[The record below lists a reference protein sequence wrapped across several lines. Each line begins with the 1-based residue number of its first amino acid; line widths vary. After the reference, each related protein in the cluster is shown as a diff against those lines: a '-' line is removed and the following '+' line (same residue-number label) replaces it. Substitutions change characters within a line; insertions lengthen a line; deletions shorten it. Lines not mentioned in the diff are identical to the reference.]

1 MSNMICFRR
10 HARRSVDHAVSLGY
24 SALRGDLAAQQM
36 FARVLWMAS
45 ERSNLLDGGAA
56 AVQAIVNLAR
66 FHAWHRAEVE
76 GWKGGRGH
84 PVALVHSL
92 AQHLMGRYP
101 VPRMLASAWFGDDS
115 PRRDEERSWFIEHAG
130 GCPFRKL
137 TGLPVQLTR
146 KMEQQLLKS
155 PADLP
160 VRAAIRRAELLG
172 LGAEPELV
180 QAILQTELG
189 ADLRHSEYW
198 RGVFQWM
205 IRHWEALPVEQV
217 EPIVKYLRA
226 TQLRDGAASEQS
238 ESMPRFAT
246 AGRTPESLWRQVR
259 EWQHELRLA
268 AQRQQWGARG
278 PYKTWAAAGWAGLR
292 ISDDCGDPAV
302 TEWMIGELL
311 SSEGLRAEGQALR
324 HCVGTYVG
332 RCVRGMSSIWSLR
345 SADREGMVASRFT
358 IEVEPQSR
366 RIVQIRGFANSRVQG
381 LAREIIARWARQE
394 RLDMTGS

>member
-1 MSNMICFRR
+1 M
-10 HARRSVDHAVSLGY
+10 SLGY
-24 SALRGDLAAQQM
+24 SLLRADPAAQEA
-36 FARVLWMAS
+36 FARVLWTAS
-45 ERSNLLDGGAA
+45 ERSNLLDGGVG
-56 AVQAIVNLAR
+56 AVEAIVNLAR

-84 PVALVHSL
+84 PMALVHSL

-101 VPRMLASAWFGDDS
+101 APRMLASAWFGDDS
-115 PRRDEERSWFIEHAG
+115 PGRDEERGWFIEHAG
-130 GCPFRKL
+130 GRPFRKL

-146 KMEQQLLKS
+146 KMEQILLKS

-180 QAILQTELG
+180 QAISQTELG
-189 ADLRHSEYW
+189 ADLRHSRFW

-205 IRHWEALPVEQV
+205 IRHWEALRPEQV
-217 EPIVKYLRA
+217 EPLIKYLQA
-226 TQLRDGAASEQS
+226 TQLRERATDGAAGEPTRPTPQ
-238 ESMPRFAT
+238 FAG
-246 AGRTPESLWRQVR
+246 AGRSPEALWRQVR
-259 EWQHELRLA
+259 EWQHELLMARQRELLGA
-268 AQRQQWGARG
+268 ASSFR
-278 PYKTWAAAGWAGLR
+278 TWAAAGWAGLR
-292 ISDDCGDPAV
+292 IDDDSGDPKV
-302 TEWMIGELL
+302 TVWEIGELL

-332 RCVRGMSSIWSLR
+332 RCVRGISSIWSLR
-345 SADREGMVASRFT
+345 SAGPGGEFASRFT

-366 RIVQIRGFANSRVQG
+366 RIVQIRGFANCRVEG